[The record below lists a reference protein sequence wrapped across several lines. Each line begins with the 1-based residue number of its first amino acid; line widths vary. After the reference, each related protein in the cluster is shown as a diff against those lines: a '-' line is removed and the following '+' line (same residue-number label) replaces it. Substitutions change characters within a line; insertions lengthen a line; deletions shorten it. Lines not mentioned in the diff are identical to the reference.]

1 MKSHGRMVFFLFT
14 NIIKCL
20 KVCYKFIILKDTK
33 LQLKLGTQEKLK
45 AKLDVNKMLDGCY
58 IFN

>member
-1 MKSHGRMVFFLFT
+1 MKSHGRMVYFFIFT

-45 AKLDVNKMLDGCY
+45 AKLDVNKM
-58 IFN
+58 